1 MSGKRYLLDSNIII
15 DVFRGEAKTVERIS
29 LTQKLFVPVIVIG
42 ELYYGAY
49 KSNQIARRIAE
60 IKQLEELVT
69 ILNVTPVTSQLYGE
83 IKQGLYAKGKPI
95 PENDIWI
102 AAIAIEHGLILIT
115 RDKHF
120 EEVEGVALEQ
130 V

>member
-29 LTQKLFVPVIVIG
+29 LTQKLFVPVVVIG

-49 KSNQIARRIAE
+49 KSNQITRRIAE
-60 IKQLEELVT
+60 VKQLEELVT

-83 IKQGLYAKGKPI
+83 IKQRLYAKGKPI

-102 AAIAIEHGLILIT
+102 AAIAIEHGLVLIT

-120 EEVEGVALEQ
+120 EEVESVVLEQ

>member
-29 LTQKLFVPVIVIG
+29 LTQKLFVPVVVIG

-60 IKQLEELVT
+60 VKQLEELVT

-83 IKQGLYAKGKPI
+83 IKQRLYAKGKPI

-102 AAIAIEHGLILIT
+102 AAIAIEHGLVLIT

-120 EEVEGVALEQ
+120 EEVEGVVLEQ

>member
-15 DVFRGEAKTVERIS
+15 DVFRGESKTVERIS

-60 IKQLEELVT
+60 VKQLEELVT

-83 IKQGLYAKGKPI
+83 IKQRLYAKGKPI

-102 AAIAIEHGLILIT
+102 AAIAIEHGLVLIT

-120 EEVEGVALEQ
+120 EEVEGVVIER